1 MVNKIWVRGMT
12 GPDNGI
18 NAFLSQLLPTHCG
31 QMRLGIVLHKEEPRA
46 HYTSVRSDNC
56 SEDFISVPNSIQR
69 TAGYNMEVCVTFQGY
84 ATPDH
89 HCPTPKP
96 VMLDDVPGS
105 LMFTTA
111 SADSFMPITCNQCE
125 PALTCVEN
133 ELTVADLMILVFPR
147 DCQAT
152 CTVLG
157 WEHRSHG
164 GHRNFMPPT

>member
-1 MVNKIWVRGMT
+1 M
-12 GPDNGI
+12 
-18 NAFLSQLLPTHCG
+18 
-31 QMRLGIVLHKEEPRA
+31 
-46 HYTSVRSDNC
+46 
-56 SEDFISVPNSIQR
+56 
-69 TAGYNMEVCVTFQGY
+69 TFQGY

-105 LMFTTA
+105 IMFTTA
-111 SADSFMPITCNQCE
+111 SADSYMPITCAQCD

-147 DCQAT
+147 DCQST

-157 WEHRSHG
+157 WEHRSHERTSEL
-164 GHRNFMPPT
+164 HASHMKSLYDSVVRDMPTSSLREVIL